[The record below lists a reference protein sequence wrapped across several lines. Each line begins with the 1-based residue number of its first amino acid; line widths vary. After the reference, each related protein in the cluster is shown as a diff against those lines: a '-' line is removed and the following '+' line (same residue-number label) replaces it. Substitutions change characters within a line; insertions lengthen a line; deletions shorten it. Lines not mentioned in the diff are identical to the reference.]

1 MRRNDEVLDKCTLKI
16 PSKLIPFLKFVN
28 NTLTNGV
35 RFRTILE
42 IGVNE
47 IERGLASVNFLLG
60 KFLLLWSEGSKVLL
74 VFGKFFDFGL
84 YVRGEGRKLC
94 LDSVLD

>member
-1 MRRNDEVLDKCTLKI
+1 MRRNDEILLKCTLEI

-35 RFRTILE
+35 RLRTILE

-47 IERGLASVNFLLG
+47 IERGLASENFLLG
-60 KFLLLWSEGSKVLL
+60 KFLLLRSEGSKVLL
-74 VFGKFFDFGL
+74 VFGKFLDFGL
-84 YVRGEGRKLC
+84 YVRGEGWKLC
-94 LDSVLD
+94 LNSVLD